1 MAKQGG
7 SIANGLGSQL
17 ENLVEEIIKNSGY
30 EYVVKSK
37 FTVATNALK
46 QKLYTKQMQICESIY
61 STEENKH
68 VCKADFVIFNP
79 QNNEKYMIIEC
90 KSQTSGGSVD
100 EKYPYLNE
108 NIKDKYPYKTIIIL
122 DTPAAKKGA
131 VAWLKL
137 QEKINP
143 NLTQVFQNFSEF
155 RAWAHKNLG

>member
-7 SIANGLGSQL
+7 STANQLGNQL

-30 EYVVKSK
+30 EFVVKSK
-37 FTVATNALK
+37 FIVATNALS

-61 STEENKH
+61 STPDIQH
-68 VCKADFVIFNP
+68 HCKADFVIFNP
-79 QNNEKYMIIEC
+79 QNNERYMIIEC

-108 NIKDKYPYKTIIIL
+108 NIKTQYPYKTIIIL
-122 DTPAAKKGA
+122 DAPAAKKGA
-131 VAWLKL
+131 VEWLKS
-137 QEKINP
+137 QKNINT
-143 NLTQVFQNFSEF
+143 NLVNVFQNFSEF